1 MATSQTADSLSKL
14 SSEMR
19 GSLPTINSKD
29 VDSLINSIDNL
40 TKILNKRTGKFKKPS
55 NTPNEDNDDKP
66 RTLFGDIKDFGKG
79 FISQAAETKKY
90 VFGGKNTM
98 PKNLDLNNKNE
109 SEEKNESKVLTLSQF
124 KNELLKIKN
133 TEFEKN
139 LLAEVV
145 VIRKIIALK
154 SGLGDAKST
163 IPQALT
169 GSGLEPNLDEEKQK
183 DRELLA
189 EAIADKLKNLGNAG
203 GIGGIDIFGPPK
215 PKVPPTAKTPG
226 KMGLRGKLGLAGK
239 LLGGAGLALGAYE
252 ASEFLGE
259 TGYGDKMAA
268 GAGKDAEKAFREN
281 VAPTIDPVKMGMTPE
296 EARNALGGSN
306 RDIEK
311 LGGKEALLKIA
322 NTDFES
328 SGSSKDLKEQIRIK
342 EQSLKTSGPMLNNE
356 YRDKLQTDIDTLKKR
371 MSTADMPDQTAAETA
386 RLNSQI
392 KNEPISTKEFPNKM
406 RDEKKTLGMVREDG
420 ATLTH
425 IGGNDGKPDVWQK
438 SEKSNQSIPSKDLPD
453 QTTAET
459 ARLNRYNNIETK
471 QSPITAEGV
480 NSNKTNA
487 LEGNLDK
494 SITNNLLKQLEVP
507 STGDKKYDF
516 LKKIE
521 NENMDLKNSSESI
534 SQILA
539 PMISNRTV
547 DNSTQTFVT
556 SPPKPYPT
564 MSGYNPWQSRVDGKL

>member
-55 NTPNEDNDDKP
+55 NTPNEDNDGKP

-109 SEEKNESKVLTLSQF
+109 PEEKNESKVLTLSQF
-124 KNELLKIKN
+124 KNELVKIKN
-133 TEFEKN
+133 TQFEKN

-154 SGLGDAKST
+154 SGLGDTKST
-163 IPQALT
+163 IPQALN
-169 GSGLEPNLDEEKQK
+169 GSGLEPNSDEDKQK

-281 VAPTIDPVKMGMTPE
+281 VSPKIDPNKMGMTPE
-296 EARNALGGSN
+296 EARNALGGSE

-311 LGGKEALLKIA
+311 LGGREALLKIA
-322 NTDFES
+322 NTDIQS
-328 SGSSKDLKEQIRIK
+328 SKSSKDLKEQIKIK
-342 EQSLKTSGPMLNNE
+342 EQSLKTSGPMLNKE
-356 YRDKLQTDIDTLKKR
+356 YRDKLQSEI
-371 MSTADMPDQTAAETA
+371 EN
-386 RLNSQI
+386 LNSQI
-392 KNEPISTKEFPNKM
+392 KNEPDSNKEFPNKM
-406 RDEKKTLGMVREDG
+406 RNEKKTLGMVREDG

-438 SEKSNQSIPSKDLPD
+438 SDKPNQIIPIANMPD

-487 LEGNLDK
+487 IEGNLDK

>member
-55 NTPNEDNDDKP
+55 NTPNEDNDGKP

-98 PKNLDLNNKNE
+98 PENLDLNNKNE
-109 SEEKNESKVLTLSQF
+109 PEEKNESKVLTLSQF
-124 KNELLKIKN
+124 KNELVKIKN
-133 TEFEKN
+133 TQFEKN

-154 SGLGDAKST
+154 SGLGDTKST
-163 IPQALT
+163 IPQALN
-169 GSGLEPNLDEEKQK
+169 GSGLEPNSDEDKQK

-203 GIGGIDIFGPPK
+203 GIGGIDIFGPKGNKSGKGGPK
-215 PKVPPTAKTPG
+215 GRPGFPRPGRLPFGGLVGATMLGIGVPMALDQLEESDWANRLAQGEG
-226 KMGLRGKLGLAGK
+226 KK
-239 LLGGAGLALGAYE
+239 
-252 ASEFLGE
+252 
-259 TGYGDKMAA
+259 
-268 GAGKDAEKAFREN
+268 AEKAFREN
-281 VAPTIDPVKMGMTPE
+281 VSPKIDPNKMGMTPE
-296 EARNALGGSN
+296 EARNALGGSE

-311 LGGKEALLKIA
+311 LGGREALLKIA
-322 NTDFES
+322 NTDIQS
-328 SGSSKDLKEQIRIK
+328 SKSSKDLKEQIKIK
-342 EQSLKTSGPMLNNE
+342 EQSLKTSGPMLNKE
-356 YRDKLQTDIDTLKKR
+356 YRDKLQSEI
-371 MSTADMPDQTAAETA
+371 EN
-386 RLNSQI
+386 LNSQI
-392 KNEPISTKEFPNKM
+392 KNEPDSNKEFPNKM
-406 RDEKKTLGMVREDG
+406 RNEKKTLGMVREDG

-438 SEKSNQSIPSKDLPD
+438 SDKPNQIIPIANMPD

-487 LEGNLDK
+487 IEGNLDK

>member
-29 VDSLINSIDNL
+29 IDSLTNSIDNL

-55 NTPNEDNDDKP
+55 DKTNEDNDDKP

-98 PKNLDLNNKNE
+98 PENLDLNNKNE
-109 SEEKNESKVLTLSQF
+109 PEEKNESKVLTLSQF
-124 KNELLKIKN
+124 KNELVKIKN
-133 TEFEKN
+133 TQFEKN

-154 SGLGDAKST
+154 SGLGDTKST
-163 IPQALT
+163 IPQALN
-169 GSGLEPNLDEEKQK
+169 GSGLEPNSDEDKQK

-215 PKVPPTAKTPG
+215 PKAKVPPTAKTPG
-226 KMGLRGKLGLAGK
+226 KIGLGGKIGLAGK

-281 VAPTIDPVKMGMTPE
+281 VSPKIDPNKMGMTSE
-296 EARNALGGSN
+296 EARNALGGSK

-311 LGGKEALLKIA
+311 LGGREALLKIA
-322 NTDFES
+322 NTDIQS
-328 SGSSKDLKEQIRIK
+328 SKSSKDLKEQIRIN
-342 EQSLKTSGPMLNNE
+342 EQSLKTSGPMLNKE
-356 YRDKLQTDIDTLKKR
+356 YSDKLQTDIDTLNKR
-371 MSTADMPDQTAAETA
+371 IPTADMPDQMAAETA
-386 RLNSQI
+386 RLNRYANIETKQLSVPS
-392 KNEPISTKEFPNKM
+392 NDPIAPNKEFPNKM

-438 SEKSNQSIPSKDLPD
+438 SDKP
-453 QTTAET
+453 
-459 ARLNRYNNIETK
+459 NIETK
-471 QSPITAEGV
+471 QSSITAENV

-494 SITNNLLKQLEVP
+494 SVTNNLLKQLEVP

>member
-29 VDSLINSIDNL
+29 IDSLTNSIDNL

-55 NTPNEDNDDKP
+55 DKTNEDNDDKP

-90 VFGGKNTM
+90 VFCGKNTM
-98 PKNLDLNNKNE
+98 PENLDLNNKNE
-109 SEEKNESKVLTLSQF
+109 PEEKNESKVLTLSQF
-124 KNELLKIKN
+124 KNELVKIKN
-133 TEFEKN
+133 TQFEKN

-154 SGLGDAKST
+154 SGLGDTKST
-163 IPQALT
+163 IPQALN
-169 GSGLEPNLDEEKQK
+169 GSGLEPNSDEDKQK

-215 PKVPPTAKTPG
+215 PKAKVPPTAKTPG
-226 KMGLRGKLGLAGK
+226 KMGLGGKIGLAGK

-281 VAPTIDPVKMGMTPE
+281 VSPKIDPNKMGMTPE
-296 EARNALGGSN
+296 EARNALGGSE

-311 LGGKEALLKIA
+311 LGGREALLKIA
-322 NTDFES
+322 NTDIQS
-328 SGSSKDLKEQIRIK
+328 SKSSKDLKEQIRIN
-342 EQSLKTSGPMLNNE
+342 EQSLKTSGPMLNKE
-356 YRDKLQTDIDTLKKR
+356 YSDKLQTDIDTLNKR
-371 MSTADMPDQTAAETA
+371 IPTADMPDQMA
-386 RLNSQI
+386 
-392 KNEPISTKEFPNKM
+392 
-406 RDEKKTLGMVREDG
+406 
-420 ATLTH
+420 
-425 IGGNDGKPDVWQK
+425 
-438 SEKSNQSIPSKDLPD
+438 
-453 QTTAET
+453 AET
-459 ARLNRYNNIETK
+459 ARLNRYANIETK
-471 QSPITAEGV
+471 QSSVPSNTPIANIETKQSSITAENV
-480 NSNKTNA
+480 NSNKPNT

-494 SITNNLLKQLEVP
+494 SGTNNLLKQLEVP